1 MKVHSITVKQ
11 DFAVIVAFYY
21 NICLFKNPVITIL
34 KVVGSEDCVR
44 ENKFPLWGLGA
55 KPPAA
60 GLFFNLFRKKQS
72 FLRYLDYILNVF
84 DILNMMTCMVAW
96 G

>member
-44 ENKFPLWGLGA
+44 ENKFPLWGPGA

-60 GLFFNLFRKKQS
+60 GLFFNLFRKKTAI
-72 FLRYLDYILNVF
+72 FTLFGLHFERF
-84 DILNMMTCMVAW
+84 
-96 G
+96 

>member
-44 ENKFPLWGLGA
+44 ENKFPLWGPGA

-60 GLFFNLFRKKQS
+60 GLFFNLFRKKQP
-72 FLRYLDYILNVF
+72 FLRYLDY
-84 DILNMMTCMVAW
+84 ILNMMTCMVAW